1 MMIVIIL
8 NLLQL
13 LSDTRL
19 LQAYSTPFS
28 FPALSVIDDR
38 LEIVTE
44 IGDEINK
51 KYEFEDRLL
60 LQGRERSFII
70 QQLPSE
76 LNPKEVN
83 IPLIFSLRIYVVFGF

>member
-1 MMIVIIL
+1 M
-8 NLLQL
+8 
-13 LSDTRL
+13 
-19 LQAYSTPFS
+19 
-28 FPALSVIDDR
+28 
-38 LEIVTE
+38 TE

-51 KYEFEDRLL
+51 KYEFEDKFL

-76 LNPKEVN
+76 LNPKEVT